1 MGLINCTAPIRPD
14 VASCCRFPTLDEKAE
29 LQLCSAHENSKWI
42 FQLEGQCEG
51 GMVHNKQI
59 RRGSENKQIDIGRRL
74 RKQRRARKHVN
85 PERAT
90 MLRLHTRA
98 AIQKYSPNNPL

>member
-1 MGLINCTAPIRPD
+1 M
-14 VASCCRFPTLDEKAE
+14 V
-29 LQLCSAHENSKWI
+29 SAHENSKWM
-42 FQLEGQCEG
+42 FQLGEQCEG
-51 GMVHNKQI
+51 EMVLHNKQI

>member
-1 MGLINCTAPIRPD
+1 M
-14 VASCCRFPTLDEKAE
+14 V
-29 LQLCSAHENSKWI
+29 SAHKNSM
-42 FQLEGQCEG
+42 FQLGEQCEG
-51 GMVHNKQI
+51 GMMLHNKQI
-59 RRGSENKQIDIGRRL
+59 RRGSENKQIDIARRL